1 MKSKFARIMLILIV
15 LIVSF
20 WSLKETYYWYYE
32 TPIGQKDL
40 ANVAPRKLELMRDA
54 IFSKVEDLRRI
65 INDHKQYF
73 QKSQDKVYLDI
84 RNDTDELVLKMTK
97 ARIVKLL
104 KKSRS
109 ALKDEKVNEFA
120 EKFISIQI
128 KAKKEI
134 ERLNEIQK
142 IKNLKKEIVKLGLD
156 LAGGIHI
163 VLGVDLDKLKQQL
176 RQKFIDRYKMYQ
188 KQLEKDPEWKDKT
201 AEERLAE
208 AKRLQ
213 KEFIDNRIEVEIK
226 DAPER
231 ARQVIQNRVDQF
243 GVSEVSIRKGPNN
256 TLIIQLPGA
265 NDVAAAEEILT
276 RTGNLTMQ
284 IVDENFM
291 RSIPYTYKGK
301 QANIDDRYITDLS
314 VIRKLKVLFKKAARN
329 PEETYSI
336 SLRDIYT
343 EQPKVITIPTGSNIY
358 DVQKRDQFGLPKTIG
373 AVVLKRKILLE
384 GNLIK
389 DARVNYQS
397 SGMSNN
403 PVVDFE
409 LNADGAEQFAK
420 ITKNNKGKLLAIL
433 LDGKMKSAPYIRE
446 EIPSGRGQISGNF
459 TPREASFLAGIL
471 KAGALKV
478 PLKIEQ
484 LRVVG
489 PSLGREQIQ
498 TGIMAMIIAVIA
510 VIIFMIL
517 YYRVSGLI
525 ANIAV
530 LLNLLILTA
539 ILAGLG
545 LTLTLPGIA
554 GIILTIGMSVDA
566 NVIINERIKEEIRAG
581 RSVEA
586 SIEAG
591 YGKAF
596 RTILDASIT
605 TIMAALVISQ
615 VGTGPIRGFGW
626 TLLVGIAASMF
637 TALFFTKTIMM
648 MIVSWLKIKQISIFP
663 IFKKYPGRS

>member
-1 MKSKFARIMLILIV
+1 MKSKFTRIIIILAVIAAS
-15 LIVSF
+15 L
-20 WSLKETYYWYYE
+20 WSLKETYYWYYK
-32 TPIGQKDL
+32 TPSSRKDL
-40 ANVAPRKLELMRDA
+40 ANISPRKLEEMRDS
-54 IFSKVEDLRRI
+54 IFSKVEDLRQI
-65 INDHKQYF
+65 VKDHKSF
-73 QKSQDKVYLDI
+73 QVIQNKKVYLDI
-84 RNDTDELVLKMTK
+84 RNDTDELILKMSK
-97 ARIVKLL
+97 ARVSQLL
-104 KKSRS
+104 KKTRTGANS
-109 ALKDEKVNEFA
+109 EKISELA
-120 EKFISIQI
+120 EKFVKIQI
-128 KAKKEI
+128 EAKKEI
-134 ERLNEIQK
+134 NQLSKIQK
-142 IKNLKKEIVKLGLD
+142 VKKLKKEIVKLGLD

-163 VLGVDLDKLKQQL
+163 VLGVDIEKLKEKLREKFSDRDQMYLEQL
-176 RQKFIDRYKMYQ
+176 K
-188 KQLEKDPEWKDKT
+188 KDNAWKDKT
-201 AEERLAE
+201 EEERVAE
-208 AKRLQ
+208 AKRLKNQ
-213 KEFIDNRIEVEIK
+213 FITNRIDAEIK
-226 DAPER
+226 NAPER

-284 IVDENFM
+284 LVDENFM
-291 RSIPYTYKGK
+291 RSVPYTYKGK
-301 QANIDDRYITDLS
+301 QANVDDRYITDPG
-314 VIRKLKVLFKKAARN
+314 VIRKLKGLFKKAAQN
-329 PEETYSI
+329 PSETYSI
-336 SLRDIYT
+336 SLRSVYGNK
-343 EQPKVITIPTGSNIY
+343 PKVITIPTGSNIY

-397 SGMSNN
+397 RGISNN

-409 LNADGAEQFAK
+409 MNATGAEQFAK
-420 ITKNNKGKLLAIL
+420 VTRTNKGKLLAIL

-459 TPREASFLAGIL
+459 SAAEASFLAGIL

-489 PSLGREQIQ
+489 PSLGKEQIE
-498 TGIMAMIIAVIA
+498 TGIQAMIIAVIA
-510 VIIFMIL
+510 VIVFMIL
-517 YYRVSGLI
+517 YYRVSGFI
-525 ANIAV
+525 ADLAV
-530 LLNLLILTA
+530 VLNLLLLTA

-554 GIILTIGMSVDA
+554 GFILTIGMSVDA

-581 RSVEA
+581 HGVEA

-596 RTILDASIT
+596 KTILDASVT

-626 TLLVGIAASMF
+626 TLFVGIAASIF

-648 MIVSWLKIKQISIFP
+648 MLVSWLKIKRISIFP